1 MIVGKRLGKSLLELG
16 GNNAMIITE
25 NANLNIA
32 IRAAVFGAVGQQV
45 RGVQLQGD

>member
-1 MIVGKRLGKSLLELG
+1 MGKSVTEIVGKRLGKSLLELS

-32 IRAAVFGAVGQQV
+32 IK
-45 RGVQLQGD
+45 QLYLVLLG